1 MSSSNNGTASV
12 ESLAEVFRC
21 FICMEKLRDARLCP
35 HCSKLCCYPCIRRW
49 LTDQRQQCPHCRAP
63 LRLHDLVNCRW
74 AEEVTSQLDS
84 LKVHEMSK
92 QKREE
97 KDKCEVHR
105 EKLSVFCSSCS
116 KCICHQCALFNGS
129 HAGHV
134 FVPLDEVY
142 QANISA
148 VNEHI
153 TQLKRRHVELICLIQ
168 DVERNVESVK
178 AAKDERFR
186 ETRNAMHVMQAK
198 LDEQLKIKLDA
209 LNVQRL
215 QFSRETEL
223 IEHVLQD
230 IEHRVSTS
238 GKAEVIGKQ
247 QDLLNSIQMIY
258 RKPMASFVTTPVPCD
273 FPSEIVP
280 QYDSSTFVIT
290 TFSILRHNVDPIY
303 SQPLHVN
310 GLTWRLKVYPDG
322 NGTVRGTYLSVFLEL
337 TNGLNEPSKYE
348 YRVEMIHQLS
358 KDPSKNIVREF
369 ASDFEVGECWG
380 YNRFFLLDALI
391 SEGFL
396 DTESDIL
403 ILRFQVR
410 PPTYQQKCRDQQ
422 WYITHV
428 ENDNHHLHNEI
439 KILRE
444 KIHFL
449 MSTKR
454 RSLPSTEKNDNEEI
468 FSTSP
473 INDDNH
479 HQQQQQE
486 AQQQQQKQEEEEEEN
501 HHGVKTH
508 VVDATRRDEQADE
521 EEEQTDDDDDE
532 HTSLESDAS
541 CPVDSEELSS
551 DDDNDDD
558 NEDDENDIDVENA
571 LTENDVE
578 SGTARDITTVT
589 LNNQSTPNDQNHH
602 QHYSLVV
609 ASPASRLNDIAASSV
624 PTTTQTSASTLVK
637 PDGIAPDPIT
647 LSVLSA
653 DIDDIVQHALH
664 VWKNDT
670 LALNT
675 SNHSNEILPFTN
687 NEDLLL
693 ANILQRTSTDQPN
706 AHLQPMDNQ
715 NNIATLFR
723 PITQT
728 DNNELPAASAAA
740 ILHPY
745 HPQYQTSLNNL
756 LLLNSQIQRSISP
769 SDLSPPQRPRNRH
782 YSHRYSTIPRRSH
795 TSSTV
800 ANDDQQTSEQN
811 SNDV

>member
-1 MSSSNNGTASV
+1 MKYSLVRVLFFSHTQSSDFEIKMSSSSNGTASV

-49 LTDQRQQCPHCRAP
+49 LTDQRQQCPHCRAT

-84 LKVHEMSK
+84 LKVNEMSK

-97 KDKCEVHR
+97 KDKCDIHR

-129 HAGHV
+129 HAGHN
-134 FVPLDEVY
+134 FLPLDDVY

-153 TQLKRRHVELICLIQ
+153 GQLKRRHVELICLTQ

-178 AAKDERFR
+178 AAKDERLR

-247 QDLLNSIQMIY
+247 EDFLSSIQMIY
-258 RKPMASFVTTPVPCD
+258 RKPMTSFVTTTVPCD

-290 TFSILRHNVDPIY
+290 NFSILRHNVDPIY
-303 SQPLHVN
+303 SQPLHIN

-391 SEGFL
+391 TEGFL
-396 DTESDIL
+396 DTDNDIL

-410 PPTYQQKCRDQQ
+410 PPTYHQKCRDQQ
-422 WYITHV
+422 WYITNL
-428 ENDNHHLHNEI
+428 ENENHYLHNEI

-444 KIHFL
+444 KIHFI
-449 MSTKR
+449 SNKR
-454 RSLPSTEKNDNEEI
+454 RSLPSSEKNDNEEI
-468 FSTSP
+468 LSTSP
-473 INDDNH
+473 IVDHQRDTTGKTNTVDTTRRNH
-479 HQQQQQE
+479 HE
-486 AQQQQQKQEEEEEEN
+486 
-501 HHGVKTH
+501 
-508 VVDATRRDEQADE
+508 DD
-521 EEEQTDDDDDE
+521 DDDDDE
-532 HTSLESDAS
+532 HTSLESDQS
-541 CPVDSEELSS
+541 YQLDSEELSS
-551 DDDNDDD
+551 DDDD
-558 NEDDENDIDVENA
+558 DDENDIDVENA

-578 SGTARDITTVT
+578 EGSTCNITTFT
-589 LNNQSTPNDQNHH
+589 LNDQSTSPVEQNLHH
-602 QHYSLVV
+602 RYSLIIP
-609 ASPASRLNDIAASSV
+609 SPAARSNDM
-624 PTTTQTSASTLVK
+624 TTASTTIQTASAVAK
-637 PDGIAPDPIT
+637 PDIITTDPVT

-653 DIDDIVQHALH
+653 DIDDIVQHAFDR
-664 VWKNDT
+664 WKNDT
-670 LALNT
+670 LPVNNQTNMNETLSFN
-675 SNHSNEILPFTN
+675 SNEDF
-687 NEDLLL
+687 LL
-693 ANILQRTSTDQPN
+693 ADLLQRTDNDQQNILLHPIDNQPN
-706 AHLQPMDNQ
+706 
-715 NNIATLFR
+715 IVSLFR
-723 PITQT
+723 PITQ
-728 DNNELPAASAAA
+728 NNTNESVAASGSAV
-740 ILHPY
+740 LHTY

-756 LLLNSQIQRSISP
+756 MLLNSQIQRSVSP

-782 YSHRYSTIPRRSH
+782 HHHHHRHSTTPRRTQTTPIVS
-795 TSSTV
+795 
-800 ANDDQQTSEQN
+800 NDEQQTSEQN
-811 SNDV
+811 KNNV